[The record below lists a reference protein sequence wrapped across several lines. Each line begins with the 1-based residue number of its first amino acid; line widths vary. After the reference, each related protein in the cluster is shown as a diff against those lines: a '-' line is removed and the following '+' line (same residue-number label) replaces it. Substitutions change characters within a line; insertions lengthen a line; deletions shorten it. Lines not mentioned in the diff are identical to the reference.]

1 MFFWVVFS
9 MYPYN
14 VAYSSCKRSLGSEV
28 IDALH
33 AVADARKHLVGDG
46 VKLVGEHGDGQMVAE
61 DLHTVSLATG
71 DVGHIDHANVH
82 ANVAHIVGALPIDE
96 TVAVAVAQMAVETVG
111 IAYRDSSNDAIAIDE
126 RMAAVADTRTGR
138 HMAKLEDG
146 GLQRRD
152 IVEDVVRARIDTI
165 EANAK
170 TAHVELALAEM
181 VDARGVVDMTDDMVG
196 EGGLQLAAA
205 HIKLLKL
212 LAGEIV
218 KLIGIGTD
226 KVAEDATRDDSRL
239 GLEAGNQLVHVL
251 QRIESKPTH
260 ARIELDVDG
269 IARDAL
275 AAGGL
280 DKSVEET
287 EGIDLGLQVVVEHRL
302 EGGHLGVHHHDVA
315 RDAIAAQ
322 RHALVGHGHGQVI
335 DAVVL
340 ERLGH
345 LHGTRSIGVGLD
357 HANEFR
363 AGSHHGAVVIEIIDQ
378 RLEINLQCGLVD
390 LADEQLGE
398 TLETKLACAF
408 EEDHLVAERA
418 EGGTMDEV
426 FDGRVKLLLG
436 QLGEGGMVGGNGR
449 TDTDKALHATL
460 ADEGGHLGIE
470 GVFVLAALE
479 NIAEDERALATL
491 VVGAATHEVEGN
503 VEGVDVGV
511 VGVVDERAAVVAFLH
526 LQTHGNWLKV
536 GHTVGKLL
544 GGEAESQRGDG
555 YGEGVFE

>member
-1 MFFWVVFS
+1 MFLV
-9 MYPYN
+9 P
-14 VAYSSCKRSLGSEV
+14 CKRSLGSEV

-33 AVADARKHLVGDG
+33 AVADAREHLVGDG
-46 VKLVGEHGDGQMVAE
+46 VELVGEHGDGQMVAE

-71 DVGHIDHANVH
+71 DIGHIDHADVH
-82 ANVAHIVGALPIDE
+82 TDVAHIIGALPIDE
-96 TVAVAVAQMAVETVG
+96 AVAVAVAQMAIETVG

-165 EANAK
+165 EANAE
-170 TAHVELALAEM
+170 TAHVELAVAEM
-181 VDARGVVDMTDDMVG
+181 VDAGGVVDMTDDMVG

-218 KLIGIGTD
+218 KLVGIGTD

-239 GLEAGNQLVHVL
+239 GLEAGDQLVHVL

-260 ARIELDVDG
+260 ARIELDVDR

-275 AAGGL
+275 AASGL
-280 DKSVEET
+280 DKGVEET
-287 EGIDLGLQVVVEHRL
+287 EGIDFGLQVVVEHRL

-345 LHGTRSIGVGLD
+345 LHGARSIGVGLD
-357 HANEFR
+357 HADEFR
-363 AGSHHGAVVIEIIDQ
+363 AGSHHGAVVVEIIDQ
-378 RLEINLQCGLVD
+378 RLEINLQGGLMD
-390 LADEQLGE
+390 LADKQLGE
-398 TLETKLACAF
+398 ALETKQACAF
-408 EEDHLVAERA
+408 EQNHLVAERA

-436 QLGEGGMVGGNGR
+436 QLGKGGMVGGDGR

-460 ADEGGHLGIE
+460 ADEGGHLCVE

-479 NIAEDERALATL
+479 NVAEDERALATL

>member
-1 MFFWVVFS
+1 

-14 VAYSSCKRSLGSEV
+14 EPYSSCKRSLGSEV

-46 VKLVGEHGDGQMVAE
+46 VELVGEHGDGQMVAE
-61 DLHTVSLATG
+61 DLHTISLATG
-71 DVGHIDHANVH
+71 DVGHIDHADVH
-82 ANVAHIVGALPIDE
+82 ADVAHIVGTLPIDE
-96 TVAVAVAQMAVETVG
+96 AVAVAVAQMAVETVG

-152 IVEDVVRARIDTI
+152 IVEDVVRARIDAI
-165 EANAK
+165 KANAE
-170 TAHVELALAEM
+170 TAHVELAVAEM

-280 DKSVEET
+280 DKGVEET

-357 HANEFR
+357 HADEFR
-363 AGSHHGAVVIEIIDQ
+363 AGSHHGAVVVEIIDQ
-378 RLEINLQCGLVD
+378 RLEINLQGGLVD
-390 LADEQLGE
+390 LADKQLGKA
-398 TLETKLACAF
+398 LETKLACAF
-408 EEDHLVAERA
+408 EQDHLVAERA

-460 ADEGGHLGIE
+460 ADEGGHLCVE

>member
-1 MFFWVVFS
+1 

-14 VAYSSCKRSLGSEV
+14 EPYSSCKRSLGSEV

-46 VKLVGEHGDGQMVAE
+46 VELVGEHGDGQMVAE
-61 DLHTVSLATG
+61 DLHTISLATG
-71 DVGHIDHANVH
+71 DVGHIDHADVH
-82 ANVAHIVGALPIDE
+82 ADVAHIVGTLPIDE
-96 TVAVAVAQMAVETVG
+96 AVAVAVAQMAVETVG

-152 IVEDVVRARIDTI
+152 IVEDVVRARIDAI
-165 EANAK
+165 KANAE
-170 TAHVELALAEM
+170 TAHVELAVAEM

-280 DKSVEET
+280 DKGVEET

-357 HANEFR
+357 HADEFR
-363 AGSHHGAVVIEIIDQ
+363 AGSHHGAVVVEIIDQ
-378 RLEINLQCGLVD
+378 RLEINLQGGLVD
-390 LADEQLGE
+390 LADKQLGKA
-398 TLETKLACAF
+398 LETKLACAF
-408 EEDHLVAERA
+408 EQDHLVAERA

-460 ADEGGHLGIE
+460 ADEGGHQCVE

>member
-1 MFFWVVFS
+1 LLFWVVFS

-14 VAYSSCKRSLGSEV
+14 VAYSSCKRSLESEV

-46 VKLVGEHGDGQMVAE
+46 VELVGEHGDGQMVAE

-71 DVGHIDHANVH
+71 DIGHIDHADVH
-82 ANVAHIVGALPIDE
+82 ADVAHIVGTLPIDE
-96 TVAVAVAQMAVETVG
+96 AVAVAVAQMSVETVG

-152 IVEDVVRARIDTI
+152 IVEDVVRARIDAI

-170 TAHVELALAEM
+170 TAHVELAVAEM

-212 LAGEIV
+212 LAGEFV

-260 ARIELDVDG
+260 ARIELNVDG

-280 DKSVEET
+280 DKGVEET
-287 EGIDLGLQVVVEHRL
+287 EGIDLGLQVVVEHRF

-357 HANEFR
+357 HADEFR
-363 AGSHHGAVVIEIIDQ
+363 AGSHHGAVVVEIIDQ
-378 RLEINLQCGLVD
+378 RLEINLQGGLVD
-390 LADEQLGE
+390 LADKQLGKA
-398 TLETKLACAF
+398 LETKLACAF
-408 EEDHLVAERA
+408 EQDHLVAERA

-436 QLGEGGMVGGNGR
+436 QLGEGGMVGGDGR

-460 ADEGGHLGIE
+460 ADEGGHLCVE

-479 NIAEDERALATL
+479 NVAEDERALATL

-511 VGVVDERAAVVAFLH
+511 VRVVDERAAVVAFLH
-526 LQTHGNWLKV
+526 LQAHGDWLKV
-536 GHTVGKLL
+536 GHTVGKLQ

>member
-1 MFFWVVFS
+1 

-14 VAYSSCKRSLGSEV
+14 VSYSSCKRSLGSEV

-46 VKLVGEHGDGQMVAE
+46 VELVGEHGDGQMVAE

-126 RMAAVADTRTGR
+126 RMAAIADTRTGR

-152 IVEDVVRARIDTI
+152 IVEDVVRARIDAI
-165 EANAK
+165 EANAE
-170 TAHVELALAEM
+170 TAHVELAVAEM
-181 VDARGVVDMTDDMVG
+181 VNARGVVDMTDDMVG

-218 KLIGIGTD
+218 KLVGIGTD

-239 GLEAGNQLVHVL
+239 GLEAGNQLVHVF

-280 DKSVEET
+280 DKGVEET

-357 HANEFR
+357 HADEFR
-363 AGSHHGAVVIEIIDQ
+363 AGSHHGAVVVEIIDQ
-378 RLEINLQCGLVD
+378 RLEINLQGGLVD
-390 LADEQLGE
+390 LADKQLGKA
-398 TLETKLACAF
+398 LETKLACAF
-408 EEDHLVAERA
+408 EQDHLVAERA

-436 QLGEGGMVGGNGR
+436 QLGEGGMVGGNGC

-460 ADEGGHLGIE
+460 ADEGGHLCVE

>member
-1 MFFWVVFS
+1 

-14 VAYSSCKRSLGSEV
+14 VSYSSCKRSLGSEV

-46 VKLVGEHGDGQMVAE
+46 VELVGEHGDGQMVAE

-138 HMAKLEDG
+138 DMAKLEDG

-165 EANAK
+165 EANAE
-170 TAHVELALAEM
+170 TAHVELAVAEM

-205 HIKLLKL
+205 HIKLIKL

-218 KLIGIGTD
+218 KLVGIGTD

-280 DKSVEET
+280 DKGVEET

-302 EGGHLGVHHHDVA
+302 EGAHLGVHHHDVA

-335 DAVVL
+335 NAVVL

-357 HANEFR
+357 HADEFR
-363 AGSHHGAVVIEIIDQ
+363 AGSHHGAVVVEIIDQ
-378 RLEINLQCGLVD
+378 RLEINLQGGLVD
-390 LADEQLGE
+390 LADKQLGE
-398 TLETKLACAF
+398 ALETKLACAF
-408 EEDHLVAERA
+408 EQDHLVAERA

-460 ADEGGHLGIE
+460 ADEGGHLCVE

-511 VGVVDERAAVVAFLH
+511 VRVVDERAAVVAFLH
-526 LQTHGNWLKV
+526 LQAHGDWLKV

-544 GGEAESQRGDG
+544 GGEAKSQRGDG

>member
-1 MFFWVVFS
+1 

-14 VAYSSCKRSLGSEV
+14 VPYSSCKRSLESEV

-61 DLHTVSLATG
+61 DLNTVSLATSN
-71 DVGHIDHANVH
+71 VSHIDHADVH
-82 ANVAHIVGALPIDE
+82 ADVAHIVSTLPIDE
-96 TVAVAVAQMAVETVG
+96 AVAVAVAQMAVETVG

-126 RMAAVADTRTGR
+126 RMAAIADTRTGR

-152 IVEDVVRARIDTI
+152 IVEDMVRARIDTI
-165 EANAK
+165 EANAE
-170 TAHVELALAEM
+170 TAHVELAVAEM

-205 HIKLLKL
+205 HIKLIKL

-218 KLIGIGTD
+218 KLVGIGTD

-260 ARIELDVDG
+260 ARIEFDVDG

-275 AAGGL
+275 AAGSL
-280 DKSVEET
+280 DKGVEET

-357 HANEFR
+357 HADEFR
-363 AGSHHGAVVIEIIDQ
+363 AGSHHGAVVVEIIDQ
-378 RLEINLQCGLVD
+378 RLEINLQGGLVD
-390 LADEQLGE
+390 LADKQLGKA
-398 TLETKLACAF
+398 LETKLACAF
-408 EEDHLVAERA
+408 EQDHLVAERA

-460 ADEGGHLGIE
+460 ADEGGHLCVE

-555 YGEGVFE
+555 YGERVFE

>member
-1 MFFWVVFS
+1 

-14 VAYSSCKRSLGSEV
+14 VSYSSCKRSLESEV

-46 VKLVGEHGDGQMVAE
+46 VELVGEHGDGQMVAE

-71 DVGHIDHANVH
+71 DVGHIDHADVH
-82 ANVAHIVGALPIDE
+82 ADVAHIVGALPIDE
-96 TVAVAVAQMAVETVG
+96 AVAVAVAQMAVETVG

-165 EANAK
+165 EANAE
-170 TAHVELALAEM
+170 TAHVELAVAEM

-218 KLIGIGTD
+218 KLVGIGTD
-226 KVAEDATRDDSRL
+226 KVAEDATGDDSRL

-260 ARIELDVDG
+260 AGIELDVDG

-275 AAGGL
+275 AAGSL
-280 DKSVEET
+280 DKGVEET

-357 HANEFR
+357 HADEFR
-363 AGSHHGAVVIEIIDQ
+363 AGSHHGAVVVEIIDQ
-378 RLEINLQCGLVD
+378 RLEINLQGGLVD
-390 LADEQLGE
+390 LADKQLGKA
-398 TLETKLACAF
+398 LETKLACAF
-408 EEDHLVAERA
+408 EQDHLVAERA

-460 ADEGGHLGIE
+460 ADEGGHLCVE